1 LHSPTGNAQLGTQS
15 RTVVN
20 IIDDDYHLCNI
31 HIECPLT
38 VLEWNIVPRLTLQ
51 TTSDCDLRT
60 VSQQSLFST
69 VLVREDDKSKFH
81 TFHNLTAVGTT
92 VGATEEIVTTQ
103 EDDVLSFQL
112 PQLMTEKIG
121 NYKISLYQVF
131 RGGILGTYYSDLMMS
146 SNMKVME
153 RIDKV
158 VNFTWSTGG
167 GHNNLWSS
175 IHWKGFIRNPG
186 ITEKCCLFQ
195 VKGDNVR
202 LWIDQFLVLD
212 EWSDTT
218 SSTSPA
224 TPPISSFSAFHDLSG
239 AVVGDG
245 DYIHE
250 ISLHVRQIHMDSLD
264 FFHDGRVSLSWNA
277 SGSMDIVDPS
287 YLYAKAS

>member
-1 LHSPTGNAQLGTQS
+1 MHSPTGKAQLGTQS

-20 IIDDDYHLCNI
+20 IIDDDSHLCNI
-31 HIECPLT
+31 HVECPLP
-38 VLEWNIVPRLTLQ
+38 VLEQNIVPRLTLQ

-60 VSQQSLFST
+60 VSQHSLFST

-81 TFHNLTAVGTT
+81 TFHNLTDVGTT
-92 VGATEEIVTTQ
+92 EKIVTTQ
-103 EDDVLSFQL
+103 EDDVLSIHL

-121 NYKISLYQVF
+121 NYKISLYQVY
-131 RGGILGTYYSDLMMS
+131 RGGILGTYYSDFMMS

-167 GHNNLWSS
+167 GHNLWSS

-218 SSTSPA
+218 SSTPPA
-224 TPPISSFSAFHDLSG
+224 TPVSSFSAFHDLSG
-239 AVVGDG
+239 AAVVGDG
-245 DYIHE
+245 DHYIHE
-250 ISLHVRQIHMDSLD
+250 ISLQVRQIHMDSLD

-277 SGSMDIVDPS
+277 SGSMDIVDAS